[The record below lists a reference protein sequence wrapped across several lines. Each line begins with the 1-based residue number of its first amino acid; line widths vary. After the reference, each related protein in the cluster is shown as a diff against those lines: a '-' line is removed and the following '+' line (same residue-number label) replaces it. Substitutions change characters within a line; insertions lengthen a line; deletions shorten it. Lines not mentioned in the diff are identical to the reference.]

1 MTTIKLSSLV
11 TDKTPKISRE
21 ADDYDFVELLGPVLL
36 IDLES
41 TAKPTTTLLKK
52 KELIL
57 LYFAASF
64 TKEDK
69 KICPSLID
77 FYNAA
82 AKDNDLEIIYVSSDG
97 IVEEFEG
104 HYKTMPWLAIPCAP
118 GSAAIKQ
125 YLAQTLSVR
134 KQPSLIVIDAKTG
147 ELVSTTVNDDVIATD
162 GDSKKAKVI
171 IDQWKSLE
179 RKPLSEA
186 GQSDN
191 LVIRMLMYMVKN
203 PLLVFGIMSAIRIL
217 RQNVLDYYLSSKNNG
232 TLFMVESDHTEF

>member
-11 TDKTPKISRE
+11 KDKTPKISRKLN
-21 ADDYDFVELLGPVLL
+21 DYDFVQLLGPSLL
-36 IDLES
+36 IDVKS
-41 TAKPTTTLLKK
+41 PAKPTTTLLKK

-64 TKEDK
+64 TKNDK
-69 KICPSLID
+69 RIRPSLIE

-82 AKDNDLEIIYVSSDG
+82 AEDNDLEIIYVSSDG

-104 HYKTMPWLAIPCAP
+104 HYETMPWLAIPSTP

-147 ELVSTTVNDDVIATD
+147 ELVSTTVTDDVIATG
-162 GDSKKAKVI
+162 GDSKKAKIVI
-171 IDQWKSLE
+171 DKWKILE

-186 GQSDN
+186 GKSDN
-191 LVIRMLMYMVKN
+191 LVVRIFMYMVKN
-203 PLLVFGIMSAIRIL
+203 PMLIFGIMSAIRIL
-217 RQNVLDYYLSSKNNG
+217 RQKALDYYLSNSNNG
-232 TLFMVESDHTEF
+232 APVMVEDDHTEF

>member
-1 MTTIKLSSLV
+1 MTTIQLSSLV
-11 TDKTPKISRE
+11 KDKTPKISRNLD
-21 ADDYDFVELLGPVLL
+21 AYDFVQLLGPALL
-36 IDLES
+36 INLKS
-41 TAKPTTTLLKK
+41 PAKPTTTLLKK

-64 TKEDK
+64 TKGDK
-69 KICPSLID
+69 KIRPFLVE

-104 HYKTMPWLAIPCAP
+104 HYETMPWLAIPSAP

-147 ELVSTTVNDDVIATD
+147 ELVSTTVTDDIIATG
-162 GDSKKAKVI
+162 GDSKKAKIVVEK
-171 IDQWKSLE
+171 WKEME
-179 RKPLSEA
+179 RKPMSEA

-191 LVIRMLMYMVKN
+191 IVVRMFMYLVKN
-203 PLLVFGIMSAIRIL
+203 PMLIFGIMSAIRIL
-217 RQNVLDYYLSSKNNG
+217 RQKVLDYYLSNSNNG
-232 TLFMVESDHTEF
+232 APVMVEGDHTEF

>member
-11 TDKTPKISRE
+11 KDKTPKITRKL
-21 ADDYDFVELLGPVLL
+21 DDYDFVELLGPSLL
-36 IDLES
+36 IDVKS
-41 TAKPTTTLLKK
+41 PAKPTSILLKN

-64 TKEDK
+64 TKGEK
-69 KICPSLID
+69 KIRLSLID

-82 AKDNDLEIIYVSSDG
+82 AEDNDLEIVYVSSDG

-104 HYKTMPWLAIPCAP
+104 HYETMPWLAIPTAP

-147 ELVSTTVNDDVIATD
+147 ELVSTTVTDDVIATG
-162 GDSKKAKVI
+162 GDSKKVKIVI
-171 IDQWKSLE
+171 NKWKMLG

-191 LVIRMLMYMVKN
+191 LVVRIFMYMVKN
-203 PLLVFGIMSAIRIL
+203 PMLIFGIMSTIRIL
-217 RQNVLDYYLSSKNNG
+217 RQKALDYFVSNSNTG
-232 TLFMVESDHTEF
+232 APVMVEDDRTEF